1 MSYTGK
7 EEKSGGLRG
16 MRRSRPICLAGVRA
30 VVKPINPITRQDVRI
45 WINGGGRRMYNVR
58 YNGSIISH

>member
-7 EEKSGGLRG
+7 EEKSGG
-16 MRRSRPICLAGVRA
+16 SRPICLAGVRA